1 MQRIYTIGYSS
12 FSNTSEFTD
21 AIKKYNI
28 TCVIDIRSK
37 PYSEYYKEFNKDKIS
52 NTLMSNG
59 ILYRHYSKEFG
70 ARQKDRRY
78 FSDEGYLDFDLF
90 ATSIQFIEGVSKI
103 KKGQEMGYVF
113 VLMCAEKDPIECH
126 RTIMVGKQLSKIGMN
141 VYHIINQ
148 DSIESHKELESRL
161 IDNVFPNIQ
170 QMSLFDDLTSLDYDS
185 LLQKAYK
192 LKNKEIGFRNEEC
205 E

>member
-1 MQRIYTIGYSS
+1 MQRIFTIGYSS

-37 PYSEYYKEFNKDKIS
+37 PYSEYYKEFDKDKIS

-70 ARQKDRRY
+70 ARQKNRRY

-90 ATSIQFIEGVSKI
+90 ATSSQFIEGVSKI

-126 RTIMVGKQLSKIGMN
+126 RTIMVGKQLSK
-141 VYHIINQ
+141 
-148 DSIESHKELESRL
+148 
-161 IDNVFPNIQ
+161 
-170 QMSLFDDLTSLDYDS
+170 
-185 LLQKAYK
+185 
-192 LKNKEIGFRNEEC
+192 
-205 E
+205 